1 MNPILLLDKIN
12 SDNVFDIN
20 TFLKALSFV
29 KEKLILTKV
38 SIIQLIAH
46 LLIIKFII

>member
-20 TFLKALSFV
+20 TFLKALSLFF
-29 KEKLILTKV
+29 KKDHDNTK
-38 SIIQLIAH
+38 A
-46 LLIIKFII
+46 FRYN